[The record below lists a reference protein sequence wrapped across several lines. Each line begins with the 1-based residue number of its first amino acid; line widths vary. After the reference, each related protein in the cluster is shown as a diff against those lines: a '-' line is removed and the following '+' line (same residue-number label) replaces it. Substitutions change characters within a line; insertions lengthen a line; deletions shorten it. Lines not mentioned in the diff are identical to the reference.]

1 MQKALNF
8 NDVAIA
14 SVKGSNYRIY
24 FWYMSQYD
32 VISIIK
38 KFWFKRQKWIILRI
52 FWQYIKVDKK
62 KWLLSKTT
70 ETKILNRA
78 KWYYKNNK
86 DWLRE
91 QTRNS
96 LSDSILYS
104 FFRFL
109 SDIN

>member
-1 MQKALNF
+1 M
-8 NDVAIA
+8 
-14 SVKGSNYRIY
+14 
-24 FWYMSQYD
+24 
-32 VISIIK
+32 
-38 KFWFKRQKWIILRI
+38 
-52 FWQYIKVDKK
+52 
-62 KWLLSKTT
+62 LSKTT

-109 SDIN
+109 SDINYIFPLEEISFIWLPVG